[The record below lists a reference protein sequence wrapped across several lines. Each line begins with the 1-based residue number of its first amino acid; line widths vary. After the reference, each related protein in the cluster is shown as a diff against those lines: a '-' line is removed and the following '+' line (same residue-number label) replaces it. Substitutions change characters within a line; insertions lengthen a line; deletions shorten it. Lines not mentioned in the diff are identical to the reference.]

1 MYIAHINEKT
11 GKVQSV
17 KEHNEN
23 VAELCRQFSIPQ
35 LQEICSATGKLHDIG
50 KYGRNFQRRINGE
63 NIHVDHST
71 AGAAVM
77 QEHYGMPASMIAG
90 LCIAGHHAGIPDM
103 GIKGD
108 SAREDLAATLR
119 TRIAQKLKRCAKDS
133 GENFDAYKDEIT
145 LPEDDEKKLAA
156 FISEDC
162 KSMDDMIDKLSFVV
176 RYCFSCLVDADS
188 IDTGDFCGTR
198 TDDVLHADFQKCLE
212 RVSEHID
219 SFICETELQKARRRL
234 QEQAF
239 AKAGQDS
246 EIYLMNMPT
255 GSGKTLCSI
264 KFALQRAIL
273 KNKKRIIY
281 VIPYNN
287 IIDQTAAEFEDV
299 FGEDAQILRHQSS
312 FSYEDMEDATEDY
325 RNALKN
331 GTENWDAPLIITTA
345 VQFFES
351 LHSNKRGKLRKIHNI
366 ADSILV
372 FDEAHL
378 MPMAYL
384 QPCLEAVSY
393 ATKYLNSEALFLTAT
408 MPDFESLMRQYTVA
422 GERVLNLIDDTKDF
436 SLFEKCAFG
445 NLGELSAEAL
455 LSRASDAA
463 SALVVTNSKKAA
475 RRLYDLAEG
484 DKYYLSTYLTSIDRK
499 QIIKEIKEKLKALQ
513 EEFPGL
519 ENVPEERRV
528 RVFST
533 SLIEAG
539 VDLDF
544 QTVFREMTGLD
555 SILQSGGRCNREGKR
570 ENAVTYAFSFA
581 EDELRSR
588 GTNASELAKG
598 MFDKYENIADAGC
611 IREYFER
618 LLGMNHEKIS
628 GNTMSSYC
636 KAPEREHKYTFDSI
650 PFRSYAES
658 FRLIDD
664 KTESIVVPQDETSRS
679 LIESIKYQEHIN
691 SRKLQKYT
699 CSVSRKELE
708 ELMKQHV
715 VDDFGRGIWCLTNA
729 EYYNPK
735 TGIRIELTDYFL

>member
-1 MYIAHINEKT
+1 MYIAHINEKS

-17 KEHNEN
+17 KEHNES
-23 VAELCRQFSIPQ
+23 VAELCRQFSIPE
-35 LQEICSATGKLHDIG
+35 LREICFAIGRLHDLG
-50 KYGRNFQRRINGE
+50 KYSRSFQRRINGE

-71 AGAAVM
+71 SGAVVA
-77 QEHYGMPASMIAG
+77 QAHYKMPASMIAG

-108 SAREDLAATLR
+108 SAREDLSATLR
-119 TRIAQKLKRCAKDS
+119 TRIAQKLKRCAKDP
-133 GENFDAYKDEIT
+133 GENFDKYKDEIS
-145 LPEDDEKKLAA
+145 LPEIDEKKLSA

-162 KSMDDMIDKLSFVV
+162 KSMDDMIDKLAFIV

-188 IDTGDFCGTR
+188 IDTGNFCETR
-198 TDDVLHADFQKCLE
+198 TDDVLYADFQKCLE
-212 RVSEHID
+212 RVSKHID
-219 SFICETELQKARRRL
+219 GFTCETELQKARRRL

-264 KFALQRAIL
+264 KFALQRAIQR
-273 KNKKRIIY
+273 NKKRIIY

-287 IIDQTAAEFEDV
+287 IIDQTVAEFESV
-299 FGEDAQILRHQSS
+299 FGNDAQILRHQSS
-312 FSYEDMEDATEDY
+312 FSYEDIEDVDEDY
-325 RNALKN
+325 RNAQKN
-331 GTENWDAPLIITTA
+331 GTENWDAPVIITTA

-351 LHSNKRGKLRKIHNI
+351 MHSNKRGKLRKIHNI

-408 MPDFESLMRQYTVA
+408 MPDFETLLKKYTVS
-422 GERVLNLIDDTKDF
+422 GQKVLNLIDDTKEF
-436 SLFEKCAFG
+436 SLFEKCTFE
-445 NLGELSAEAL
+445 NLGELSVETL
-455 LSRASDAA
+455 LIKASEAA
-463 SALVVTNSKKAA
+463 SVLVVTNSKKAA
-475 RRLYDLAEG
+475 RKLYDLAEG

-499 QIIKEIKEKLKALQ
+499 QIIEEIKDKLKTLQ
-513 EEFPGL
+513 EEFPDL
-519 ENVPEERRV
+519 KNVPEARRV

-570 ENAVTYAFSFA
+570 KNAVTYAFSFA

-598 MFDKYENIADAGC
+598 MFDKYENIADARC
-611 IREYFER
+611 IREYFDR
-618 LLGMNHEKIS
+618 LLGMNHEKII

-636 KAPEREHKYTFDSI
+636 KAPERECKYTFDSI

-658 FRLIDD
+658 FHLIDD
-664 KTESIVVPQDETSRS
+664 KTESIVIPQDEMGRK
-679 LIESIKYQEHIN
+679 LIESIKYQEHVN
-691 SRKLQKYT
+691 SRKLQKYA

-708 ELMKQHV
+708 KLMKQHV
-715 VDDFGRGIWCLTNA
+715 IDDFGRGIWCLTNA
-729 EYYNPK
+729 EYYNPE
-735 TGIRIELTDYFL
+735 TGVRIELTDYFL